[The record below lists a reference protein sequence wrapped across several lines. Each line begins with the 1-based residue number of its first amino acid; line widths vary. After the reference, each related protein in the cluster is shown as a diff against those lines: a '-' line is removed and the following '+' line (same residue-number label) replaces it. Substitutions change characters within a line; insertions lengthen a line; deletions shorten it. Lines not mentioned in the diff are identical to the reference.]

1 MKHYYKLFAFTILF
15 TIILSGCRKDDIILP
30 PEEEQLP
37 PQEEVLPPQEEEE
50 EITPPKEETPPD
62 TITSIV
68 GFYLLNEGNMAMNKA
83 SLDYYDYETSV
94 YKKNVY
100 GQANPGST
108 LGLGDVGNDIGIY
121 GSKLYTVINAS
132 NKLEIMDVATTKR
145 LEVIDIKNGR
155 YITFAGGKAYVSAY
169 DGDIGLGQNTP
180 NGLVAEID
188 TTTLTITRR
197 VEVGRQPEELAVADG
212 KLYVANSGGYS
223 PSKYETIV
231 SVVDLS
237 SFEVIDEI
245 NVAPNLHRLRATES
259 GDLYVSSRG
268 DYFDNPS
275 QLFVVDT
282 KKGEVKKV
290 FDVPTSNLTIVGD
303 TAYIVGSA
311 FSYETFD
318 WEIGYRMI
326 DIKNEKLLEDSFLPK
341 SVSDEI
347 EMPYGVAVDPL
358 SKNIYITDAVDYVS
372 PGTLYCIDK
381 NKTVKFKVKTGDIP
395 AHFAFV
401 YKTTI
406 INNEE
411 TKNE

>member
-1 MKHYYKLFAFTILF
+1 MKHYYKLFVIATISS
-15 TIILSGCRKDDIILP
+15 IIFIGCRKDDIIIP

-37 PQEEVLPPQEEEE
+37 PQEEVLPPQEDEDEEE
-50 EITPPKEETPPD
+50 EEENLPPQTV
-62 TITSIV
+62 TSIV

-83 SLDYYDYETSV
+83 SLDYYDYETST
-94 YKKNVY
+94 YKRNVY
-100 GQANPGST
+100 GEANPTAT

-121 GSKLYTVINAS
+121 GTKLYTVINAS

-145 LEVIDIKNGR
+145 LGVIDIKNGR
-155 YITFAGGKAYVSAY
+155 YITFADGKAYVSAY
-169 DGDIGLGQNTP
+169 DGEIGIGQNTP
-180 NGLVAEID
+180 NGFVAEID
-188 TTTLTITRR
+188 TALLTITRK
-197 VEVGRQPEELAVADG
+197 VEVGRQPEELAIVNG

-223 PSKYETIV
+223 PPNYETTV
-231 SVVDLS
+231 SVVDLN
-237 SFEVIDEI
+237 SFQVINKIE
-245 NVAPNLHRLRATES
+245 VAPNLHRLRSTES

-268 DYFDNPS
+268 DYFKIPS
-275 QLFVVDT
+275 QLYVVDT
-282 KKGEVKKV
+282 KEQKVKNT
-290 FDVPTSNLTIVGD
+290 FDIPTSNLTIVGD

-347 EMPYGVAVDPL
+347 EMPYGVAVDPF
-358 SKNIYITDAVDYVS
+358 SKNIYITDARDYVS

-401 YKTTI
+401 YKTITI
-406 INNEE
+406 N
-411 TKNE
+411 K